1 MLLSAEQRGLKLSFD
16 QAESRAVEALA
27 GLSVLADEPMRIA
40 NVLAQRSVGLQP
52 DLGRLLNHLNTRELG
67 APNSTIRYRWEL
79 SHRRVDPPPYAG
91 PLESWRTWRPLEQQV
106 LDRETFD
113 FEERLTLPILIA
125 DSSQLLDELRQVTP
139 TGSARLSLVSGRSQH
154 SLADMADRMLTEA
167 EPVLRKD
174 LAQHVQ
180 MLNAW
185 TDTFALFCLAQRPR
199 AVALHRPIALAI
211 TSSYSMAAQ
220 KGHVEGTRFPFH
232 GQPLVSA
239 SAHLAAGLLAL
250 GTEFG
255 LLGRLVTW
263 LKRAALP
270 AGGFRDADQPPDVL
284 TTLAAAQVLA
294 GLDPTFDVRPS
305 AHYLLGQQEE
315 KGFFRA
321 LGPEVPWLTALV
333 LNWLRQARLPFWRRF
348 HWPNPNDS
356 NTDRKTGL
364 AGFTYF
370 LELCELIAHCPCLA
384 TATMPFAFIDLV
396 GFRAFNNSCGQ
407 DAGDQALEACAAALE
422 ELPGVKIVRDGG
434 DEFLVIGA
442 PTRLPLYEDLV
453 HLREIWPEKFRNRF
467 GPDVPLVRMRAL
479 VGHVCG
485 SRLRL
490 ARENL
495 GRRIGELKNVKEH
508 DGAVIRDIGL
518 IA

>member
-1 MLLSAEQRGLKLSFD
+1 LQFN
-16 QAESRAVEALA
+16 QVESRAVEALA
-27 GLSVLADEPMRIA
+27 SLSVLADEPMRIA
-40 NVLAQRSVGLQP
+40 NVLAQRSVGLNP
-52 DLGRLLNHLNTRELG
+52 DVGRLLNHLSTRQLG
-67 APNSTIRYRWEL
+67 APNSTIRYRWEF

-91 PLESWRTWRPLEQQV
+91 PIETWKAWRPLEQQV
-106 LDRETFD
+106 LEREGFE

-125 DSSQLLDELRQVTP
+125 DSSQLLDELRAEGKLQAP
-139 TGSARLSLVSGRSQH
+139 RLSLVSGRAERSP
-154 SLADMADRMLTEA
+154 AEMADEMLSEA
-167 EPVLRKD
+167 EPVLRRD

-180 MLNAW
+180 MVNAW

-199 AVALHRPIALAI
+199 AVALHRPIALAV
-211 TSSYSMAAQ
+211 TSSYTMAAQ
-220 KGHVEGTRFPFH
+220 KGFVEGSRFPFH

-255 LLGRLVTW
+255 LLGRLITW
-263 LKRAALP
+263 VGRAALP
-270 AGGFRDADQPPDVL
+270 GGGFRDGDQPPDVL
-284 TTLAAAQVLA
+284 TSLAAAQVMA
-294 GLDPTFDVRPS
+294 GLDPSYDVRPT
-305 AHYLLGQQEE
+305 AHFLMGKQEE

-333 LNWLRQARLPFWRRF
+333 LNWLRQARLPFWQRF
-348 HWPNPNDS
+348 HWPNGNDS

-384 TATMPFAFIDLV
+384 NATLPFAFIDLV
-396 GFRAFNNSCGQ
+396 GFRAFNNTCGQ
-407 DAGDQALEACAAALE
+407 DAGDQALEAVAAALQE
-422 ELPGVKIVRDGG
+422 ELVGVKIVRDGG
-434 DEFLVIGA
+434 DEFLVVGA
-442 PTRLPLYEDLV
+442 PTRGPLYQDLV
-453 HLREIWPEKFRNRF
+453 DLRENWPEMFRKRF
-467 GPDVPLVRMRAL
+467 GGDVPLVRFRSL
-479 VGHVCG
+479 VGYVSG
-485 SRLRL
+485 NRLRL

-508 DGAVIRDIGL
+508 DGAVIRDIGA

>member
-1 MLLSAEQRGLKLSFD
+1 MSFD
-16 QAESRAVEALA
+16 QAEARAVEALA

-52 DLGRLLNHLNTRELG
+52 DLGRLLNHLKTRELG

-79 SHRRVDPPPYAG
+79 THRRVDPPSYCG
-91 PLESWRTWRPLEQQV
+91 PLENWQTWRPLEQQV
-106 LDRETFD
+106 LAQEAYH

-125 DSSQLLDELRQVTP
+125 DSSQLLDELRQGTP
-139 TGSARLSLVSGRSQH
+139 AGVRPMSLVSGRSES
-154 SLADMADRMLTEA
+154 SLADMANSMLVEA
-167 EPVLRKD
+167 EPVLRRD
-174 LAQHVQ
+174 LAQYVQ

-220 KGHVEGTRFPFH
+220 KGFVEGTRFPFH

-270 AGGFRDADQPPDVL
+270 AGGFQDADQPPDVL

-294 GLDPTFDVRPS
+294 GLDPTFDVSPS
-305 AHYLLGQQEE
+305 AYFLLSKQEE
-315 KGFFRA
+315 QGFFRA

-333 LNWLRQARLPFWRRF
+333 LNWLRQARLPFWQRF

-384 TATMPFAFIDLV
+384 GATMPFAFIDLV
-396 GFRAFNNSCGQ
+396 GSRAFNNACGQ
-407 DAGDQALEACAAALE
+407 DAGDQALEACAVALE

-442 PTRLPLYEDLV
+442 PTRGPLYQDLV
-453 HLREIWPEKFRNRF
+453 DLRESWPVKFRNRF

-479 VGHVCG
+479 VGHVGG

-508 DGAVIRDIGL
+508 DGAVIRDIGS

>member
-1 MLLSAEQRGLKLSFD
+1 MNLRTVEEK
-16 QAESRAVEALA
+16 AVGALA

-52 DLGRLLNHLNTRELG
+52 DVSRLLAHLNTRQLG
-67 APNSTIRYRWEL
+67 ASNSTIRYRWEL
-79 SHRRVDPPPYAG
+79 SHRRCDPPAYAG
-91 PLESWRTWRPLEQQV
+91 PIENWKTWRPLEQPVFEQDAV
-106 LDRETFD
+106 V
-113 FEERLTLPILIA
+113 FEERLTIPILIA
-125 DSSQLLDELRQVTP
+125 DASELLDEIARQPTP
-139 TGSARLSLVSGRSQH
+139 GHVRLSLVSGKAEPAPPL
-154 SLADMADRMLTEA
+154 LAAAMLAEA

-174 LAQHVQ
+174 LAFFVQ

-185 TDTFALFCLAQRPR
+185 VDTFALFCLAQRPR
-199 AVALHRPIALAI
+199 AMARHRPIALAI
-211 TSSYSMAAQ
+211 TASYASAAQ
-220 KGHVEGTRFPFH
+220 PGYLEGTRFPFH
-232 GQPLVSA
+232 GVPLVSA
-239 SAHLAAGLLAL
+239 TAHLAAGLLAL

-263 LKRAALP
+263 LSRAIQP
-270 AGGFRDADQPPDVL
+270 CGGFRDGEEPTDVL

-294 GLDPTFDVRPS
+294 GLDPSFNPAPTAAFLMSKQDR
-305 AHYLLGQQEE
+305 Q
-315 KGFFRA
+315 GFFRA

-333 LNWLRQARLPFWRRF
+333 LIWLRQAEQQFWQRF
-348 HWPNPNDS
+348 HWPHPNDS

-370 LELCELIAHCPCLA
+370 LELCDLIAHCPCLA

-396 GFRAFNNSCGQ
+396 GFRAFNNQCGQ

-442 PTRLPLYEDLV
+442 PGRNPLMGDLV
-453 HLREIWPEKFRNRF
+453 QLRADWPAKFQARF

-479 VGHVCG
+479 VGFVAG
-485 SRLRL
+485 KRLRD
-490 ARENL
+490 ARETL
-495 GRRIGELKNVKEH
+495 GRRIGELKNVKENH
-508 DGAVIRDIGL
+508 GAVIRDIGA

>member
-1 MLLSAEQRGLKLSFD
+1 M
-16 QAESRAVEALA
+16 
-27 GLSVLADEPMRIA
+27 LADEPMRIA
-40 NVLAQRSVGLQP
+40 NVLAQRSVGLKP
-52 DLGRLLNHLNTRELG
+52 DVGRLLTHLNTRQVG
-67 APNSTIRYRWEL
+67 APNSTIRYRWEF

-91 PLESWRTWRPLEQQV
+91 PLESWKTWRPLEQQV
-106 LDRETFD
+106 LDQEGFV

-125 DSSQLLDELRQVTP
+125 DASQLLDELRQQPIVT
-139 TGSARLSLVSGRSQH
+139 GHRHSLVSGRKESSTQE
-154 SLADMADRMLTEA
+154 MAAAMLTEA
-167 EPVLRKD
+167 EPVLRRD
-174 LAQHVQ
+174 LAHHVQ

-185 TDTFALFCLAQRPR
+185 VDTFALFCLAQRPR

-211 TSSYSMAAQ
+211 TSSYATAAQ
-220 KGHVEGTRFPFH
+220 KGSVEGTRFPFH

-263 LKRAALP
+263 LKHAALP
-270 AGGFRDADQPPDVL
+270 DGGFRDADQPPDVL
-284 TTLAAAQVLA
+284 TTLATAQVLS
-294 GLDPTFDVRPS
+294 GLDPSFDVRPT
-305 AHYLLGQQEE
+305 AHYLMGKQEE
-315 KGFFRA
+315 SGYFRA

-333 LNWLRQARLPFWRRF
+333 LNWLRQAARPFWQRF

-384 TATMPFAFIDLV
+384 QATMPFAFIDLV
-396 GFRAFNNSCGQ
+396 GFRAFNNQCGQ

-442 PTRLPLYEDLV
+442 PTRGPLFPDLV
-453 HLREIWPEKFRNRF
+453 HLREIWPQKFCARF
-467 GPDVPLVRMRAL
+467 GPEVPLVRMRAL
-479 VGHVCG
+479 VGHVVG
-485 SRLRL
+485 NRLRL
-490 ARENL
+490 AREEL
-495 GRRIGELKNVKEH
+495 GKRIGELKNVKEH
-508 DGAVIRDIGL
+508 DGAVLRDIGS
-518 IA
+518 ISR